1 MEPRAS
7 SNQGSLIP
15 SMLYSRTLLGCLLLA
30 TSLHAELTPEQQ
42 QVPLEVLPK
51 DNSLAKVVLIAGS
64 TSNKPGQHEYFAGC
78 ALLMDWLK
86 TASGIAPVM
95 VADGWPKNEAVLD
108 GAKAVLLF
116 LDGGT
121 KLSFLEPTRWAKMQ
135 SLADAG
141 TGFIVLHQGIDCPAD
156 KAATFKDWFG
166 AVFQGDI
173 GCRGHWDV
181 KFDAIPTHAINRGM
195 KPFALPGDGWLY
207 NLHFADKNV
216 THILA
221 CPMPDSSRKT
231 EDAIAHAG
239 RAETVAWS
247 YERTNGG
254 RSFGFTGCDLH
265 ANWGDANQRL
275 LVLNGILWAAKLDVP
290 ANGLASDVTP
300 EALKKNW
307 DRKVFL
313 KKASKE

>member
-1 MEPRAS
+1 MSPLTRFLS
-7 SNQGSLIP
+7 V
-15 SMLYSRTLLGCLLLA
+15 LLFTTA
-30 TSLHAELTPEQQ
+30 LHAELTSEQQ
-42 QVPLEVLPK
+42 QVPLEVLPT
-51 DNSLAKVVLIAGS
+51 DPALAKIVLIAGS

-86 TASGIAPVM
+86 KSPGVAPVM

-116 LDGGT
+116 LDGGN
-121 KLSFLEPTRWAKMQ
+121 KLPFLEPSRWAKMQ
-135 SLADAG
+135 ALADAG

-156 KAATFKDWFG
+156 KAATFKNWFG
-166 AVFQGDI
+166 AVFQSDI

-181 KFDAIPTHAINRGM
+181 SFDAVPTHEINRGL

-207 NLHFADKNV
+207 NLHFADSGV
-216 THILA
+216 TPLLA
-221 CPMPDSSRKT
+221 APMPDSSRKT
-231 EDAIAHAG
+231 AHAKAHAG

-247 YERTNGG
+247 YERLNGG

-265 ANWGDANQRL
+265 SNWGDANQRL
-275 LVLNGILWAAKLDVP
+275 LVLNGILWTAHLPVP
-290 ANGLASDVTP
+290 ANGLASEVTP

-313 KKASKE
+313 KKAVKTKP